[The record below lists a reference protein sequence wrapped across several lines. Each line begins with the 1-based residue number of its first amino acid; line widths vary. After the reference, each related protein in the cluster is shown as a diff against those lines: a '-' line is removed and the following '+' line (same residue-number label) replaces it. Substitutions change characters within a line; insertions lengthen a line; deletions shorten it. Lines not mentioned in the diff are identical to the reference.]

1 MADLQEKLKSLP
13 IAAGIYLHKNA
24 DGKILYVGKA
34 KNLRN
39 RVRQYFQ
46 SSRNQDAKTRRLVKA
61 ITDFEF
67 IVVDNE
73 VEALVL
79 EYTEEYPKVK
89 ELRQGILFID
99 RESDRL
105 SKVKT
110 EELPKLTLALGKLL
124 VRKVEL
130 ETDLWS
136 LQKSYK
142 EEHPDVQRA
151 KRKVEIYEKAI
162 AEVLN

>member
-1 MADLQEKLKSLP
+1 M
-13 IAAGIYLHKNA
+13 
-24 DGKILYVGKA
+24 
-34 KNLRN
+34 
-39 RVRQYFQ
+39 
-46 SSRNQDAKTRRLVKA
+46 TRRLVTLA
-61 ITDFEF
+61 
-67 IVVDNE
+67 VVVLGLYGFVWSQPGASAKSKKE
-73 VEALVL
+73 VPAVAQLGYRSSPAYSELLLRRTEMMSSLEALVL

-89 ELRQGILFID
+89 ELRQGLLFID

-142 EEHPDVQRA
+142 EEHPNVQRA